1 MAVGIDISKYQG
13 KVDFNKLKS
22 YCNFVIIRAGYT
34 GYGDGKQHGDPY
46 FLVNMAGAKA
56 AGIPWGCYWFSQ
68 AINEAEARAEAKHVL
83 SLIKEQYP
91 EYPIYIDTESS
102 GAPGFSGRADYLTKE
117 QRTAVVKAFCD
128 EIESA
133 GYFAG
138 FYCSESWYHNNIDGK
153 SLSSRY
159 TAWIAKW
166 SAKEPNCTY
175 AMWQYSNSGSIPG
188 INGRV
193 DLNKTSVNFPTIIKT
208 KGLNGWPTED
218 KQGDYIK
225 IHATGSDMKKL
236 LEICKLY
243 KLDYVRTE
251 K

>member
-13 KVDFNKLKS
+13 KVDFNKLKT

-34 GYGDGKQHGDPY
+34 GYGDGVQHGDHY
-46 FLVNMAGAKA
+46 FLINMAGAKA
-56 AGIPWGCYWFSQ
+56 AGMPWGAYWFTQ
-68 AINEAEARAEAKHVL
+68 AINEDEARAEARYMMG
-83 SLIKEQYP
+83 LIKDQKP

-102 GAPGFSGRADYLTKE
+102 GAPGFSGRADYLTRE
-117 QRTAVVKAFCD
+117 QRTAVVKAFCE

-153 SLSSRY
+153 ALSSRY

-175 AMWQYSNSGSIPG
+175 AMWQYSNSGSVPG

-225 IHATGSDMKKL
+225 IHATGSDMKAIINL
-236 LEICKLY
+236 CNTY
-243 KLDYVRTE
+243 KLTYVRTE
-251 K
+251 D

>member
-1 MAVGIDISKYQG
+1 MAMGIDISKYQG
-13 KVDFNKLKS
+13 KVDFNKLKNH
-22 YCNFVIIRAGYT
+22 CNFVIIRAGYT
-34 GYGDGKQHGDPY
+34 GYGDGVQHGDPY

-56 AGIPWGCYWFSQ
+56 AGMPWGAYWFSQ
-68 AINEAEARAEAKHVL
+68 AINEDEARAEARYMMG
-83 SLIKEQYP
+83 LIKDQKP

-102 GAPGFSGRADYLTKE
+102 GASGFSGRADLLTKE
-117 QRTAVVKAFCD
+117 QRTAVVRAFCE

-138 FYCSESWYHNNIDGK
+138 FYCSESWYHNNIAGK
-153 SLSSRY
+153 TLSERY
-159 TAWIAKW
+159 TAWVAKW

-175 AMWQYSNSGSIPG
+175 AMWQYSNSGSVPC

-193 DLNKTSVNFPTIIKT
+193 DLNKTSVDFPTIIKA

-218 KQGDYIK
+218 KLGDYIK

-251 K
+251 D

>member
-1 MAVGIDISKYQG
+1 MAMGIDISKYQG
-13 KVDFNKLKS
+13 KVDFNKLKN

-34 GYGDGKQHGDPY
+34 GYGDGVQHGDPY

-56 AGIPWGCYWFSQ
+56 AGMPWGAYWFSQ
-68 AINEAEARAEAKHVL
+68 AINEDEARAEARYMMG
-83 SLIKEQYP
+83 LIKDQKP
-91 EYPIYIDTESS
+91 EYPIYIDTELS
-102 GAPGFSGRADYLTKE
+102 GAPGLSGRADRISKE
-117 QRTAVVKAFCD
+117 KRTAVVKAFCE

-138 FYCSESWYHNNIDGK
+138 FYCSESWWHNNIDGK
-153 SLSSRY
+153 ALSKY

-175 AMWQYSNSGSIPG
+175 AMWQYSNSGSVPC

-193 DLNKTSVNFPTIIKT
+193 DLNKTSVDFPTIIKT

-218 KQGDYIK
+218 KLGDYIK

-236 LEICKLY
+236 LEICRLY
-243 KLDYVRTE
+243 KLDYVRTGD
-251 K
+251 